1 MSVKFISKINRRL
14 AISLIVAL
22 PVTSA
27 GVGVYFY
34 LKNRKVTKEFSHGD
48 SLKIS
53 SNDEDDESSIY
64 GGIKVF
70 PELKVK
76 DFYGFIKM
84 KKNNAVIDDDF
95 IAAVINF
102 VIKNAKIIGGEL
114 LYNYHQLN
122 DQQLQVVFKWE
133 SDENIVIEKTY
144 IFSLIT

>member
-27 GVGVYFY
+27 GIGVYFY
-34 LKNRKVTKEFSHGD
+34 LKNRDVTKNISHENN
-48 SLKIS
+48 LKIS
-53 SNDEDDESSIY
+53 SNNEEDESSIY
-64 GGIKVF
+64 KGIKVF

-84 KKNNAVIDDDF
+84 KENNAIIDDDF

-102 VIKNAKIIGGEL
+102 VVKNAKIIGGEL

-122 DQQLQVVFKWE
+122 DQQLQVIFKWE
-133 SDENIVIEKTY
+133 SDENTVIEKTY